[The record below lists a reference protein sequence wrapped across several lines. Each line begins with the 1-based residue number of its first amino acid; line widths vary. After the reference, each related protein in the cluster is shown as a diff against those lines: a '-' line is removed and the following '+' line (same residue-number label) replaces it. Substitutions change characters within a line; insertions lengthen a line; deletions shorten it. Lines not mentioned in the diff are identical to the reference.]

1 VFVSEPLK
9 DSPYFNV
16 DNVILTPHIAGST
29 DEAQEAIGIQIAR
42 QVRDYLKLGIVQH
55 AVNMPSLSHE
65 EYLELAPYLDMAES
79 LGTFLASIST
89 GTGSVESV
97 HLSYN
102 GKLATAKTDLL
113 RNAAL
118 KGVLGHSE
126 NVNRINAAS
135 IAEERGVR
143 VHEAKKEQA
152 AGGAGSILKLE
163 LHTSAGHSD
172 ATATVLHGRSPRL
185 LSCDGIDIEAPLHG
199 TLLFIRNQ
207 DVPGV
212 IGRIGTILGHHSVN
226 IANFAL
232 GRDHRSGKE
241 GGKPQALAVIQIDGA
256 IAPDVRSALEAVDAI
271 TQVRSVELATA

>member
-1 VFVSEPLK
+1 M
-9 DSPYFNV
+9 
-16 DNVILTPHIAGST
+16 ILTPHIAGST
-29 DEAQEAIGIQIAR
+29 NEAQEAVGIQIAR
-42 QVRDYLKLGIVQH
+42 QVRDYLKLGVVQH

-65 EYLELAPYLDMAES
+65 EYLELSPFLEMAES

-97 HLSYN
+97 SLSYN
-102 GKLATAKTDLL
+102 GKLASAKTDLI

-135 IAEERGVR
+135 VAEERGVR
-143 VHEAKKEQA
+143 LHETKKEQA
-152 AGGAGSILKLE
+152 TGGAGSILKLE
-163 LHTSAGHSD
+163 IHTSAGHSE
-172 ATATVLHGRSPRL
+172 ATATVLHATSPRL

-199 TLLFIRNQ
+199 TLLFVRNQ

-212 IGRIGTILGHHSVN
+212 IGRIGTILGDHRVN

-232 GRDHRSGKE
+232 GRDHRQSKSE
-241 GGKPQALAVIQIDGA
+241 ALAVIQIDGEISPA
-256 IAPDVRSALEAVDAI
+256 VKSALEAVEAI
-271 TQVRSVELATA
+271 TQVRSVQLATA